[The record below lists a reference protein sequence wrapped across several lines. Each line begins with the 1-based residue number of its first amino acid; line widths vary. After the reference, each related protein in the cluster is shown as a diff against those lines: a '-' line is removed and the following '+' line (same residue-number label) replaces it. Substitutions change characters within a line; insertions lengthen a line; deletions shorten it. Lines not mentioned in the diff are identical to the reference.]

1 MVAEKGKEEMG
12 KTTNVG
18 GKTMDMVSITKAI
31 ELIEKDMQRAMGE
44 LAELKKQVSSS
55 VNEKENFKKKVKKVN
70 RVVGWLTRRPGAD
83 ARESGFMIGDLVEIS
98 NIVKFKKT
106 KKKINGSDVTGLVKK
121 ITKRFI
127 VVKCVNPEGIE
138 EDIDREPQHVCFIER
153 RE

>member
-1 MVAEKGKEEMG
+1 MVVEKGKEEVG
-12 KTTNVG
+12 KATSVG
-18 GKTMDMVSITKAI
+18 RKTIDMVSITKAI

-44 LAELKKQVSSS
+44 LVELKKQVSSS
-55 VNEKENFKKKVKKVN
+55 VNEKKNSKRKAGKVN

-83 ARESGFMIGDLVEIS
+83 ARDSGFMIDDLVEIT

-106 KKKINGSDVTGLVKK
+106 KRKINGSNVTGIVKK

-138 EDIDREPQHVCFIER
+138 EDIDREPHHVCFIER

>member
-1 MVAEKGKEEMG
+1 
-12 KTTNVG
+12 
-18 GKTMDMVSITKAI
+18 MDMVSITKAI